1 MHARGSQSV
10 IYISGMP
17 QGKQQAVERLRE
29 TLRRQAQPSLNV
41 SNEGMNYWFDED
53 SAAWCE
59 IDVQAQPVA
68 DESPFVVVVINQA
81 AGPGIEFMVRTWHYY
96 AHEVWVIDAERSL
109 VTRRLRDGTR
119 DARGIGSILSSS
131 LLPGVAIPVETLFRE
146 S

>member
-29 TLRRQAQPSLNV
+29 TLRRQVQPSLNV

-53 SAAWCE
+53 STAWCE
-59 IDVQAQPVA
+59 IDVQVQPDA
-68 DESPFVVVVINQA
+68 DESPFVGVVINQA

-109 VTRRLRDGTR
+109 VTRNHSPLG
-119 DARGIGSILSSS
+119 
-131 LLPGVAIPVETLFRE
+131 
-146 S
+146 